1 MQKTVRIL
9 ILLFTLIIGFFGGIK
24 TDAQMITGTWK
35 GKINRQKVE
44 IKIIQKGDSLTG
56 TSYYYESTNNF
67 RRYSIAGYFDA
78 NTNEAVWWDD
88 QLIEEKSTKFSLT
101 TPGKIPMLSRADFN
115 CPGGNRMMLDGKAAT
130 KENAIDIRGEVHMD
144 KTYQSVFEDD
154 WNFVIDN
161 YTIGTNDP
169 YIIDSIKNLMAIA
182 KPKIENPVT
191 TTTEKSVTKSAPP
204 KTKKTEE
211 KPVVITTVPKKEII
225 KPVPVITEPVK
236 TPTIEEKF
244 VSRQKI
250 FTKEIPLIGDSIEL
264 RFYDNGEIDGDSISL
279 FLNNKLIFQHIRLT
293 AAAYSIKLAIS
304 ELDDINEL
312 TMVAENLGSIPP
324 NTSYMVAIV
333 NEQRYDAYLASSEG
347 ESAMIRLVKNK

>member
-1 MQKTVRIL
+1 MQKPVKKIVPIL
-9 ILLFTLIIGFFGGIK
+9 ILIIAFFFAEK
-24 TDAQMITGTWK
+24 TIAQMITGTWK

-56 TSYYYESTNNF
+56 TSYYYESPNNYK
-67 RRYSIAGYFDA
+67 RYSIAGYFDA

-88 QLIEEKSTKFSLT
+88 QLLEEKSTKFSIT
-101 TPGKIPMLSRADFN
+101 NPGKMPMLSRANFN
-115 CPGGNRMMLDGKAAT
+115 CPGGSRMMLDGKTVT
-130 KENAIDIRGEVHMD
+130 KENDRDIKGEVHMD
-144 KTYQSVFEDD
+144 KTYQSVFEDEWD
-154 WNFVIDN
+154 FVIDN
-161 YTIGTNDP
+161 YTIGANDP
-169 YIIDSIKNLMAIA
+169 DIIDSIKNLIAVA
-182 KPKIENPVT
+182 KPKVENPVT
-191 TTTEKSVTKSAPP
+191 TTPEKKAIKPDPP
-204 KTKKTEE
+204 IKTKTEE
-211 KPVVITTVPKKEII
+211 KPIVKSVPIKKVV
-225 KPVPVITEPVK
+225 KPVPVITEPIQ

-244 VSRQKI
+244 VARKKT
-250 FTKEIPLIGDSIEL
+250 FTKEIPISGDSLEL

-293 AAAYSIKLAIS
+293 AAAYTIKLAIS

-347 ESAMIRLVKNK
+347 ESAMIRLVKNR